1 MSDEDKIS
9 LPLAGDEEQESDD
22 EKVED
27 SDEKTETERDGVL
40 GKIEREVGE
49 NEVVLYMKGSPDEP
63 MCGFSARASQLL
75 AAYGVSYKAV
85 DVLTES
91 DKREGIKEFGDWPT
105 IPQLYVGG
113 ELVGGSD
120 IVMEMHESGELADL
134 FDDEGIEFSAP

>member
-1 MSDEDKIS
+1 MSDDDKIS

-22 EKVED
+22 EKAEA
-27 SDEKTETERDGVL
+27 SEQTETERDGIL
-40 GKIEREVGE
+40 GKIEREVE
-49 NEVVLYMKGSPDEP
+49 QNEVVLYMKGSPDQP

-91 DKREGIKEFGDWPT
+91 GKREGIKEFGDWPT

>member
-1 MSDEDKIS
+1 MSDDDKIS

-22 EKVED
+22 EKAEA
-27 SDEKTETERDGVL
+27 SEQTETERDGIL
-40 GKIEREVGE
+40 GKIEREVE
-49 NEVVLYMKGSPDEP
+49 QNEVVLYMKGSPDQP

-91 DKREGIKEFGDWPT
+91 AKREGIKEFGDWPT